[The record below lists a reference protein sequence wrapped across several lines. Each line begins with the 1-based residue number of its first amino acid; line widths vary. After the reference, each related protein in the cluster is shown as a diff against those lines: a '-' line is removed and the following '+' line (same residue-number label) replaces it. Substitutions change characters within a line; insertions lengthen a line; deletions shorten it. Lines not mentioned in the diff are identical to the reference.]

1 MKKGHWIPFL
11 TALLFMGGLIITF
24 SMAGCSS
31 KAGTGTLA
39 GSGLGA
45 LTGQIIGKD
54 TKSTLIGAGIGA
66 GVGYVIGNER
76 DKTLAAENKVQK
88 TFAPL
93 GGTKWRVLSIKP
105 ANKVPKFT
113 SKFVEFRNDGR
124 LITTTTYPD
133 KSRDVSTESYRV
145 TGHTLIVNRKG
156 YIVNYTFRI
165 QGTTMTARANNVVI
179 TLQRF

>member
-1 MKKGHWIPFL
+1 MKKANWISL
-11 TALLFMGGLIITF
+11 LIALLVSGGMVISLTL
-24 SMAGCSS
+24 SGCST

-66 GVGYVIGNER
+66 GAGYLIGSQK
-76 DKTLAAENKVQK
+76 DKTLAAENKVKK

-93 GGTKWRVLSIKP
+93 GGTKWRVVSIKP
-105 ANKVPKFT
+105 DKKIPKFT
-113 SKFVEFRNDGR
+113 SKIVEFKNDGR

-133 KSRDVSTESYRV
+133 KSKDVSTESYRV
-145 TGHTLIVNRKG
+145 TGSTLIVNRRG
-156 YIVNYTFRI
+156 YIINYSFKI
-165 QGTTMTARANNVVI
+165 QGSTMTARANNVVI
-179 TLQRF
+179 TLRRL